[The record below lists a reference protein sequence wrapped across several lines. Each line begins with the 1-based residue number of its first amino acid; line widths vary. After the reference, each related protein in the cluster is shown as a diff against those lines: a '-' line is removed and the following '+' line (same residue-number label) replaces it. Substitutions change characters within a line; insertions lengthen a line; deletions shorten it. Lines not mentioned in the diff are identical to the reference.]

1 MKSNSIFV
9 NTFALLTISQI
20 LPQNNNVKPEVTIG
34 ILLDGGWEY
43 DEMAL
48 NELEKQT
55 KTLLEDEY
63 DVRIPESKIIDGNWD
78 IEQINAG
85 LDQLLDDPDVNII
98 IAYGEVSSSV
108 AVFRDNLSKP
118 VIAAIAINSELENMP
133 IKDGTSGIN
142 NLNYISFTSNLISQ
156 IPQMKELYNFNKAAL
171 LVPKLF
177 FENQKHM
184 HVHPEGGF
192 IKTVHGV
199 DLVYV
204 PVGEDNEELLSK
216 IPDDVQV
223 IISAPLRFLTYD
235 QADDIFSRFTQ
246 KGIPVF
252 THFDEKYVR
261 GEVLA
266 GFTLKDFFP
275 RISRRIA
282 LNIQSILLGEN
293 AGDLPVK
300 FPVDQVF
307 LINMYVAEQMKIY
320 PSWSLMNNSKLIN
333 DAIDEVSRVLTIYE
347 VIDNAI
353 ESNLD
358 LLAERRRIESGE
370 QDVKI
375 ARSFLLPQLDVSATG
390 TLIDKDRAETG
401 FGQVSER
408 MIVGDLTLNQLIY
421 DVDAWA
427 NLDINSLI
435 QELRLNELE
444 QAELDLIREASISY
458 INILVAKT
466 IETINRDNLALSKSN
481 MEIAKFRVNVGS
493 ANLTEIYRWESEIA
507 NNLKAVIQANADR
520 NVGEINL
527 NQLLNRPSEE
537 KFELDEASLDELVSL
552 VAGDRMIKH
561 YQNKWDFKIFRE
573 FMVQEAFVY
582 SPELKV
588 IDKAIEIQQRIS
600 TAATTQFF
608 LPTIGLQGQLANT
621 FYRGGAGSE
630 IEPVTIP
637 GVGDFEFATI
647 PKDFSWGIGLN
658 LRLPLFEGAGR
669 FAEVEQSSIEV
680 KKLNLEKKSL
690 KNKIEQGVR
699 SALHQSGSSF
709 AGMKQAKIS
718 SNASA
723 KNLRIVIDL
732 YSKGFASITD
742 LLDAQNAALIA
753 ELLATSAQFNFFID
767 MMNVQRAAGEFVFN
781 ASAEVQDE
789 FINRLED
796 YYEKNTN
803 K

>member
-1 MKSNSIFV
+1 MKSTSILIVFIICLF
-9 NTFALLTISQI
+9 NPLIISQT
-20 LPQNNNVKPEVTIG
+20 NNKPGVTIG
-34 ILLDGGWEY
+34 LLLDGGWESN
-43 DEMAL
+43 EMAL

-63 DVRIPESKIIDGNWD
+63 DVHIPESKILDGNWNID
-78 IEQINAG
+78 QISAG

-98 IAYGEVSSSV
+98 IAYGEVSSSI
-108 AVFRDNLSKP
+108 AVFREKFSKP

-133 IKDGTSGIN
+133 LRDGTSGIN
-142 NLNYISFTSNLISQ
+142 NLNYISFTSNLESQ

-171 LVPKLF
+171 LVNKLF
-177 FENQKHM
+177 FENQKYM
-184 HVHPEGGF
+184 NLNPEVDF
-192 IKTVHGV
+192 VRTIHGV
-199 DLVYV
+199 ELVYV
-204 PVGEDNEELLSK
+204 PVGADYEELFSK

-223 IISAPLRFLTYD
+223 IISSPLRSLRYD
-235 QADDIFSRFTQ
+235 QAEDIFSRFTQ
-246 KGIPVF
+246 QGIPVF
-252 THFDEKYVR
+252 TYFDEKYVR

-282 LNIQSILLGEN
+282 LNIQSILFGEN

-300 FPVDQVF
+300 FPVDQEF
-307 LINMYVAEQMKIY
+307 LINMHVAEQMKIY

-333 DAIDEVSRVLTIYE
+333 YTTDEVSRVLNIYE

-390 TLIDKDRAETG
+390 TLIDQDRAETG
-401 FGQVSER
+401 FGQVSEQ
-408 MIVGDLTLNQLIY
+408 MIVGDLTLDQLIY

-427 NLDINSLI
+427 NLDINSLN
-435 QELRLNELE
+435 QELRINELE

-466 IETINRDNLALSKSN
+466 IEQINRDNLALSKSN

-537 KFELDEASLDELVSL
+537 NFELDEDSLDQLVSI
-552 VAGDRMIKH
+552 VAGDRVIKY

-600 TAATTQFF
+600 TAVTTQFF

-630 IEPVTIP
+630 IEPITIP
-637 GVGDFEFATI
+637 GVGDFEFGTI

-699 SALHQSGSSF
+699 SALHQSGSSY

-718 SNASA
+718 SDASA

-742 LLDAQNAALIA
+742 LLDAQNATLIA

-767 MMNVQRAAGEFVFN
+767 MINVQRAAGEFVFN
-781 ASAEVQDE
+781 ESAEVQDE

-803 K
+803 N

>member
-1 MKSNSIFV
+1 M
-9 NTFALLTISQI
+9 
-20 LPQNNNVKPEVTIG
+20 
-34 ILLDGGWEY
+34 
-43 DEMAL
+43 
-48 NELEKQT
+48 
-55 KTLLEDEY
+55 
-63 DVRIPESKIIDGNWD
+63 
-78 IEQINAG
+78 
-85 LDQLLDDPDVNII
+85 
-98 IAYGEVSSSV
+98 
-108 AVFRDNLSKP
+108 
-118 VIAAIAINSELENMP
+118 
-133 IKDGTSGIN
+133 
-142 NLNYISFTSNLISQ
+142 
-156 IPQMKELYNFNKAAL
+156 
-171 LVPKLF
+171 
-177 FENQKHM
+177 
-184 HVHPEGGF
+184 
-192 IKTVHGV
+192 
-199 DLVYV
+199 
-204 PVGEDNEELLSK
+204 
-216 IPDDVQV
+216 
-223 IISAPLRFLTYD
+223 
-235 QADDIFSRFTQ
+235 
-246 KGIPVF
+246 
-252 THFDEKYVR
+252 
-261 GEVLA
+261 
-266 GFTLKDFFP
+266 
-275 RISRRIA
+275 
-282 LNIQSILLGEN
+282 
-293 AGDLPVK
+293 
-300 FPVDQVF
+300 
-307 LINMYVAEQMKIY
+307 
-320 PSWSLMNNSKLIN
+320 
-333 DAIDEVSRVLTIYE
+333 TIYE

-370 QDVKI
+370 QDVNI

-408 MIVGDLTLNQLIY
+408 MIVGDLTLDQIIY

-466 IETINRDNLALSKSN
+466 IEKINKDNLVLSKSN

-537 KFELDEASLDELVSL
+537 NFELDEASLDELVSL
-552 VAGDRMIKH
+552 VAGDRVIKH

-630 IEPVTIP
+630 IEPITIP
-637 GVGDFEFATI
+637 GVGDFEFGTI

-658 LRLPLFEGAGR
+658 LRLPLFEGTGR
-669 FAEVEQSSIEV
+669 FAEIEQSSIEV

>member
-1 MKSNSIFV
+1 MKSTSILIVFIICLF
-9 NTFALLTISQI
+9 NPLILSQT
-20 LPQNNNVKPEVTIG
+20 NNKPVVTIG
-34 ILLDGGWEY
+34 LLLDGGWESN
-43 DEMAL
+43 EMAL

-63 DVRIPESKIIDGNWD
+63 DVHIPESKIIDGNWNID
-78 IEQINAG
+78 QISAG

-98 IAYGEVSSSV
+98 IAYGEVSSSI
-108 AVFRDNLSKP
+108 AVFREKFSKP

-133 IKDGTSGIN
+133 LRDGTSGIN
-142 NLNYISFTSNLISQ
+142 NLNYISFTSNLESQ

-171 LVPKLF
+171 LVNRLF
-177 FENQKHM
+177 FENQKYM
-184 HVHPEGGF
+184 NLNPEVDF
-192 IKTVHGV
+192 VRTIHGV
-199 DLVYV
+199 ELVYV
-204 PVGEDNEELLSK
+204 PVGVDYEELFSK

-223 IISAPLRFLTYD
+223 IISSPLRSLKYD

-252 THFDEKYVR
+252 TYFDEKYVR

-266 GFTLKDFFP
+266 GFILKDFFP

-300 FPVDQVF
+300 FPVDQEF
-307 LINMYVAEQMKIY
+307 LINMHVAEQMKIY

-333 DAIDEVSRVLTIYE
+333 YTTDEVSRVLNIYE

-390 TLIDKDRAETG
+390 TLIDEDRAETG
-401 FGQVSER
+401 FGQVSEQ
-408 MIVGDLTLNQLIY
+408 MIVGDLTLDQLIY

-427 NLDINSLI
+427 NLDINSLN
-435 QELRLNELE
+435 QELRINELE

-466 IETINRDNLALSKSN
+466 IEQINRDNLALSKSN

-537 KFELDEASLDELVSL
+537 KFELDEASLDQLVSL
-552 VAGDRMIKH
+552 VAGDRVIKY

-600 TAATTQFF
+600 TAANTQFF

-621 FYRGGAGSE
+621 FYRGAGSE
-630 IEPVTIP
+630 IEPITIP
-637 GVGDFEFATI
+637 GVGDFEFGTI

-680 KKLNLEKKSL
+680 KKLKLEKKSL

-699 SALHQSGSSF
+699 SALHQSGSSY

-718 SNASA
+718 SDASA

-767 MMNVQRAAGEFVFN
+767 MINVQRAAGEFVFN
-781 ASAEVQDE
+781 APAEVQDE

-803 K
+803 N

>member
-1 MKSNSIFV
+1 MKSNSIVVF
-9 NTFALLTISQI
+9 TFALLIISPI
-20 LPQNNNVKPEVTIG
+20 LPQTNNLKPEVTIG

-43 DEMAL
+43 DEFAL

-63 DVRIPESKIIDGNWD
+63 DIHIPESKIINGNWD

-85 LDQLLDDPDVNII
+85 LDKLLDDSDVNII
-98 IAYGEVSSSV
+98 IAYGESSSSV
-108 AVFRDNLSKP
+108 AVFRENLSKP

-133 IKDGTSGIN
+133 LRDGTSGIN
-142 NLNYISFTSNLISQ
+142 NLNYISFTSNLESQ
-156 IPQMKELYNFNKAAL
+156 IPHMKELYNFNKAAL
-171 LVPKLF
+171 LVNKLF
-177 FENQKHM
+177 FEIQKYM
-184 HVHPEGGF
+184 NLNPEVDF
-192 IKTVHGV
+192 VRTVHGV

-204 PVGEDNEELLSK
+204 PVGADNEELLSK
-216 IPDDVQV
+216 IPNDVQV
-223 IISAPLRFLTYD
+223 IISAPLRLLRYD

-252 THFDEKYVR
+252 TYFVEKYVK

-266 GFTLKDFFP
+266 GFILKDFFP

-300 FPVDQVF
+300 FPVDQEF
-307 LINMYVAEQMKIY
+307 LINMRVAEQMKIY
-320 PSWSLMNNSKLIN
+320 PSWALMNNSKLIN
-333 DAIDEVSRVLTIYE
+333 YATDEISRVLNIYE

-358 LLAERRRIESGE
+358 LLAERRRIESSE
-370 QDVKI
+370 QDVNI

-390 TLIDKDRAETG
+390 SLIDKDRAETG

-408 MIVGDLTLNQLIY
+408 MIVGDLTLDQLIY

-427 NLDINSLI
+427 NLDVNSLI

-466 IETINRDNLALSKSN
+466 IEKINKDNLALSKSN

-552 VAGDRMIKH
+552 VARDPVIKY

-573 FMVQEAFVY
+573 FMVQEAFVF
-582 SPELKV
+582 SPEIKV
-588 IDKAIEIQQRIS
+588 IDKAIEIQHRIT

-608 LPTIGLQGQLANT
+608 LPTIGIQGRLANT

-630 IEPVTIP
+630 IEPITIP
-637 GVGDFEFATI
+637 GVGDFEFGTI
-647 PKDFSWGIGLN
+647 PMDFSWGIGLN

-680 KKLNLEKKSL
+680 KKLKLEKKSL

-718 SNASA
+718 SDASA

-767 MMNVQRAAGEFVFN
+767 MINVQRAAGEFVFN
-781 ASAEVQDE
+781 APAEVQDE